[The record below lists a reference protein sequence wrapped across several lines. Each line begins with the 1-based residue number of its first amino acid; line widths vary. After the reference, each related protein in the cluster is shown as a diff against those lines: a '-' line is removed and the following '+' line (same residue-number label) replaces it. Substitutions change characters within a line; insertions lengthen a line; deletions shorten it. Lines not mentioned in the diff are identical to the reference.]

1 MIFAIIFAEI
11 FFLFERKNAIIK
23 NRRLCDEIRWK
34 SPKFDSYTFLEM

>member
-34 SPKFDSYTFLEM
+34 SSNCYWWSDGDW